1 VVFVVN
7 GNGAIVDANSK
18 EVVLITVAVV
28 IGASSRHTLADM
40 RAVVVTVLETL
51 ERNISVNLGRNEDLS
66 ERIHGERIHSERIHL
81 GKAWK
86 KVLKII
92 YIKKPIL
99 L

>member
-18 EVVLITVAVV
+18 EVVLITVKVAVV
-28 IGASSRHTLADM
+28 IGTSCGHTLADM
-40 RAVVVTVLETL
+40 RAVVVKVLETL
-51 ERNISVNLGRNEDLS
+51 ERNISANLGRNEDLG
-66 ERIHGERIHSERIHL
+66 ERIHGERIHL

-92 YIKKPIL
+92 YIKSPIL

>member
-1 VVFVVN
+1 MVFVVN

-28 IGASSRHTLADM
+28 IGTSSGHTLADM

-66 ERIHGERIHSERIHL
+66 ERIHL

>member
-1 VVFVVN
+1 MVFVVN

-40 RAVVVTVLETL
+40 RAVVVKVLETL

-66 ERIHGERIHSERIHL
+66 ERIHGERIHL